1 MWIGASTMLL
11 RFGNILVMAVVARL
25 VSPDELGVYA
35 LAIAVYGFVASLASW
50 GVASAIGRSDLD
62 ADKLGPTVT
71 TFALSS
77 TCVVAGAMA
86 LSAGPV
92 ASAFEAPEAAGPI
105 RILAVAL
112 ALQGIF
118 AVPNT
123 QIQRVFRQDVIFRA
137 NVVAF
142 ILSNTTL
149 LLLATVI
156 HGAEAFAWSRVVGN
170 LVVGLMIV
178 LSLEKHYRPGWHA
191 QFVGPLLRFGVPVAL
206 GTLLS
211 RFVLNV
217 DYVIVGREMSTT
229 DLGFYMLAFNI
240 CAWPTTALGAVMD
253 QVVLPAFSGVRRD
266 GGDLRATVFR
276 AVRLVALVACP
287 IGAFTFAFAYPL
299 IETVYGAKWL
309 TAAPVVKVLALY
321 GVLYVLGTLFDEMMI
336 ASGKTMTMF
345 LVQATALVAL
355 VPILIVGVRVA
366 GLVGVGI
373 GHILVVLVV
382 TMPAYLVAMNAT
394 TGAGLGVALRA
405 LSRPVLAAVAA
416 AGVALMATQ
425 GLGHP
430 LAKLAVGGVVGLTVY
445 VAVAG
450 PQLLQLFPDR
460 LADKRIVV
468 VATTW
473 PSLAARRLRVSKDNA
488 SHRRA

>member
-1 MWIGASTMLL
+1 MWTAASAILL

-25 VSPDELGVYA
+25 ISPDELGIYA

-71 TFALSS
+71 TFALSG

-86 LSAGPV
+86 LLAGPV

-112 ALQGIF
+112 AVQGII
-118 AVPNT
+118 AVPAA
-123 QIQRVFRQDVIFRA
+123 QIQRLFRQDVIFRA

-149 LLLATVI
+149 LGLATVI
-156 HGAEAFAWSRVVGN
+156 NGAEAFAWSRVVGN
-170 LVVGLMIV
+170 GVVGVMIV
-178 LSLEKHYRPGWHA
+178 LALEKRYRPGWHA
-191 QFVGPLLRFGVPVAL
+191 QFVGPLLRFGIPVAL

-211 RFVLNV
+211 RFVLNI
-217 DYVIVGREMSTT
+217 DYVIVGRETSTT
-229 DLGFYMLAFNI
+229 DLGFYMLAFTI
-240 CAWPTTALGAVMD
+240 CSWPTAALGAVMD
-253 QVVLPAFSGVRRD
+253 QVALPAFSGARRD
-266 GGDLRATVFR
+266 GRDLRETVYR
-276 AVRLVALVACP
+276 AVRIVALVACP
-287 IGAFTFAFAYPL
+287 IAAFTCAFAYPL
-299 IETVYGAKWL
+299 IEAVYGAKWL
-309 TAAPVVKVLALY
+309 TAAPVVQVLALY

-355 VPILIVGVRVA
+355 VPTLIVGVRTG
-366 GLVGVGI
+366 GLVGVGV

-382 TMPAYLVAMNAT
+382 TMPAYLIAMKAT

-405 LSRPVLAAVAA
+405 VSRPVAAALAA
-416 AGVALMATQ
+416 AGVALLVTE
-425 GLGHP
+425 GLAHP
-430 LAKLAVGGVVGLTVY
+430 LAKLAVGGMVGLVVY

-460 LADKRIVV
+460 LADQPIL
-468 VATTW
+468 VAATAW
-473 PSLAARRLRVSKDNA
+473 PSSVAKRLGISTDN
-488 SHRRA
+488 SCHNRT